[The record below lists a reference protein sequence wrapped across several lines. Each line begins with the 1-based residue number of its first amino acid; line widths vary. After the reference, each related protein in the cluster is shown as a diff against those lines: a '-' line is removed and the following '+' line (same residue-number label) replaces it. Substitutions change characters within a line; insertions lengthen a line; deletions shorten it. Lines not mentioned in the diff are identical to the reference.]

1 MAEDGKIIYKVE
13 VNSDDAV
20 SEAKRGGERAG
31 QALSESAER
40 HGGKFEQVMIGAA
53 RRIGE
58 AFVDM
63 AARAVKGV
71 EQIAQAGVEFNAKME
86 TYQTAFTTLLGTEE
100 EAARVMEQIRKDA
113 AATPFDVDSLTQA
126 NQMLIAAGVSAG
138 DARNDV
144 LSLANAIAAT
154 GGGSAE
160 LSRMAANMQ
169 QIKNV
174 GKATAMDIRQFANA
188 GINIYG
194 LLADY
199 TGKTV
204 EEVSEL
210 DVSYEM
216 LAGALA
222 HASAEGGKYAGA
234 MEKQSQT
241 FTGRI
246 STLKDNATQ
255 LAGALTE
262 DLFNTLSGEALPKVM
277 EWVST
282 LLEAAQTG
290 GLDGALSAA
299 KTILGGLVQSF
310 LEGLPQMLDT
320 GLTLLTGLLEGIASA
335 IPEIIPVITQVII
348 AIITALATHLP
359 EILTAGMDILTGI
372 ITGLINAMPL
382 IVQAIPQIIAAL
394 VTAIINNLP
403 QLVTAGMN
411 LLVALIKGIL
421 TALPQLL
428 ELWPQII
435 SAIYQ
440 AFTQTDWASI
450 GSNIVTGIWNGITG
464 LWHWL
469 EQSVWDAVGNLWQ
482 RAKDA
487 LGIASPSKKFKYIGE
502 MSVKGTEVGFEENED
517 ELTRTVRT
525 IYSNMADEALDNVIQ
540 FPAPFSTPDYSGM
553 DAIERNVSF
562 NLAATGT
569 TGETV
574 ITVPLYIN
582 DREFA
587 RATAWDMGEQ
597 LAWREV

>member
-1 MAEDGKIIYKVE
+1 LAEDGKIIYKVE

-63 AARAVKGV
+63 AERAVKGV

-204 EEVSEL
+204 KEVSEL

-234 MEKQSQT
+234 LEKQSQT

-290 GLDGALSAA
+290 GLDGALSAS

-320 GLTLLTGLLEGIASA
+320 GLNLLTGLLEGIASA

-372 ITGLINAMPL
+372 VTGLINAMPL
-382 IVQAIPQIIAAL
+382 IVQAVPQIIAAL

-403 QLVTAGMN
+403 QIITAGIN
-411 LLVALIKGIL
+411 LLVALIKGVL
-421 TALPQLL
+421 TALL
-428 ELWPQII
+428 
-435 SAIYQ
+435 
-440 AFTQTDWASI
+440 
-450 GSNIVTGIWNGITG
+450 
-464 LWHWL
+464 
-469 EQSVWDAVGNLWQ
+469 
-482 RAKDA
+482 
-487 LGIASPSKKFKYIGE
+487 
-502 MSVKGTEVGFEENED
+502 
-517 ELTRTVRT
+517 
-525 IYSNMADEALDNVIQ
+525 
-540 FPAPFSTPDYSGM
+540 
-553 DAIERNVSF
+553 
-562 NLAATGT
+562 
-569 TGETV
+569 
-574 ITVPLYIN
+574 
-582 DREFA
+582 
-587 RATAWDMGEQ
+587 
-597 LAWREV
+597 